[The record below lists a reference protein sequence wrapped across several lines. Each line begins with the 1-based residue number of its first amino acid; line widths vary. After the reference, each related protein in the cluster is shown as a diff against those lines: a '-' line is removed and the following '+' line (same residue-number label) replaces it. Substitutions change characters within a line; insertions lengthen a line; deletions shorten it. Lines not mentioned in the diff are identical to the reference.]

1 MPIGYVGLGNMG
13 GPLAGRL
20 QLSNQLKVYDLSAAA
35 TAKLV
40 ELGASAATNPTD
52 LAAECDI
59 VFTCLPCSDN
69 VQSVI
74 FGNNGLAN
82 SMKPG
87 GLIADMTT
95 GNPVKTRAM
104 AEALQDR
111 QIALIDAPV
120 SGGPR
125 GATEG
130 TIAIMVGAPQPE
142 FDRILPVLKTISPNI
157 FHAGVTGAG
166 HAAKAGNNL
175 LNLVC
180 RLATFEV
187 VSLMVQN
194 GVTPSDA
201 VGILQKSS
209 GRNYATEITMPDNI
223 LSGKMHQ
230 GFWMNLM
237 RKDISIALDLSR
249 ASGVPMPLGDLAEEQ
264 LLAAINEHGGE
275 ADMSLL
281 ALTYERLTA
290 ARIRPDDS

>member
-13 GPLAGRL
+13 GPIAGRL
-20 QLSNQLKVYDLSAAA
+20 QLRKSLQVYDLNSAAISQ
-35 TAKLV
+35 LV
-40 ELGASAATNPTD
+40 ELGASAAKSPAN

-59 VFTCLPCSDN
+59 VFTCLPSSDD
-69 VQSVI
+69 VHSVI
-74 FGNNGLAN
+74 FGDDGLTN
-82 SMKPG
+82 TMKPG
-87 GLIADMTT
+87 GLIVDMTT
-95 GNPVKTRAM
+95 GDPVKTRTM
-104 AEALQDR
+104 AKALGER
-111 QIALIDAPV
+111 QIVLIDAPV

-125 GATEG
+125 GANEG
-130 TIAIMVGAPQPE
+130 TIAIMVGASQPE
-142 FDRILPVLKTISPNI
+142 FERILPVLKAISPNI
-157 FHAGVTGAG
+157 FHAGDTGAG

-187 VSLMVQN
+187 VSLLVQN
-194 GVTPSDA
+194 GVAPVDA

-209 GRNYATEITMPDNI
+209 GRNYATEITLPDNI
-223 LSGKMHQ
+223 LSDKMHQ

-237 RKDISIALDLSR
+237 RKDIGIALELGR
-249 ASGVPMPLGDLAEEQ
+249 ASGVPMPLADLAEEQ
-264 LLAAINEHGGE
+264 LRAAIDEHGGE

>member
-20 QLSNQLKVYDLSAAA
+20 QLRKSLQVYDLNSAA
-35 TAKLV
+35 TSRLV
-40 ELGASAATNPTD
+40 ELGASAAKSPEN

-59 VFTCLPCSDN
+59 VFTCLPSSDD
-69 VQSVI
+69 VYSVI
-74 FGNNGLAN
+74 FGDDGLTN
-82 SMKPG
+82 TMKPG
-87 GLIADMTT
+87 GLIVDMTT
-95 GNPVKTRAM
+95 GDPVKTRTM
-104 AEALQDR
+104 AKALGER
-111 QIALIDAPV
+111 QIVLIDAPV

-125 GATEG
+125 GANEG
-130 TIAIMVGAPQPE
+130 TIAIMVGASQPE
-142 FDRILPVLKTISPNI
+142 FERILPVLKAISPNI
-157 FHAGVTGAG
+157 FHAGDTGAG

-187 VSLMVQN
+187 VSLLVQN
-194 GVTPSDA
+194 GVAPVDA

-209 GRNYATEITMPDNI
+209 GRNYATEITLPDNI
-223 LSGKMHQ
+223 LSDKMHQ

-237 RKDISIALDLSR
+237 RKDIGIALELGR

-264 LLAAINEHGGE
+264 LRAAIDEHGGE